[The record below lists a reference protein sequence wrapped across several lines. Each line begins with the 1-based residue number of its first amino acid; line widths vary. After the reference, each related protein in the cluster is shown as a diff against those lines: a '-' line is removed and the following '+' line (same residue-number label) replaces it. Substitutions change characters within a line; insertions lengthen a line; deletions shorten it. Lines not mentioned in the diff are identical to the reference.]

1 MNTQLAL
8 SSNFVVN
15 KRIFQGRQTLGV
27 GVEKKIACLEI
38 YQDFLVQ
45 L

>member
-15 KRIFQGRQTLGV
+15 KRICQGRQTLDV

-38 YQDFLVQ
+38 YQGFLVQ